1 MGPYIPQDM
10 KGGITMT
17 LKEAITLFSYHQ
29 RSNLKARTV
38 RSYQPLLKRFQ
49 AEFGERSFDSIGSDE
64 IFQFLE
70 MLTGERTK
78 STRRLRY
85 AQLKAFFNFLIDKC
99 NLNMKNPCDAPLLSK
114 AFKTPKQVS
123 RRILDREIVEE
134 MIYNTQTPRD
144 RLILELQARCGLRI
158 GEALKIKV
166 SDVVD
171 RRLILKE
178 PKSGKESEVAFMPE
192 QIAKRLRDYI
202 QQEDLTPGDRI
213 FPICYS
219 TARTLIKNLGGR
231 LKVVLTPH
239 DLRRYSATYASRS
252 GVPLEIVSKVI
263 LRHQDLKTTQ
273 AYLGR
278 VTESEAIRWMDV
290 LHGK

>member
-1 MGPYIPQDM
+1 
-10 KGGITMT
+10 MT
-17 LKEAITLFSYHQ
+17 VKEAITLFGCHQ
-29 RSNLKARTV
+29 RSNLRARTV
-38 RSYQPLLKRFQ
+38 RSYQPLLQRFQ
-49 AEFGERSFDSIGSDE
+49 IQFGERSFDSIGSDE

-70 MLTGERTK
+70 TLAEDHSK

-99 NLNMKNPCDAPLLSK
+99 NLNMKNPCNASLLSK
-114 AFKTPKQVS
+114 AFKTPKQVV

-134 MIYNTQTPRD
+134 LIYNTKTLRD
-144 RLILELQARCGLRI
+144 RLMVELQARCGLRI
-158 GEALKIKV
+158 GESLKIKA
-166 SDVVD
+166 SDVLD
-171 RRLILKE
+171 RKLILKQ

-192 QIAKRLRDYI
+192 QIAKRLHNYI
-202 QQEDLTPGDRI
+202 KQENLSPEDRV

-219 TARTLIKNLGGR
+219 TARTSIKRLGER
-231 LKVVLTPH
+231 INVVLTPH
-239 DLRRYSATYASRS
+239 DLRRYSATYASRN

-278 VTESEAIRWMDV
+278 VAESEAIRWMDV
-290 LHGK
+290 LHAR

>member
-1 MGPYIPQDM
+1 
-10 KGGITMT
+10 MT
-17 LKEAITLFSYHQ
+17 LKEAITLFGYHQ
-29 RSNLKARTV
+29 RSNLRARTV
-38 RSYQPLLKRFQ
+38 QSYQPLLQRFEVQ
-49 AEFGERSFDSIGSDE
+49 FGERSFDSIGTDE

-70 MLTGERTK
+70 TLTGNQSR

-99 NLNMKNPCDAPLLSK
+99 NLNMKNPCNSPLLSK
-114 AFKTPKQVS
+114 AFKTPKSVA

-134 MIYNTQTPRD
+134 MIYNTQTLRD

-166 SDVVD
+166 SDAVD

-192 QIAKRLRDYI
+192 QIAKRLHDYI
-202 QQEDLTPGDRI
+202 QGESLKPEDRI
-213 FPICYS
+213 FPIYYS
-219 TARTLIKNLGGR
+219 TARTMIKKLGGR
-231 LKVVLTPH
+231 LNVVLTPH
-239 DLRRYSATYASRS
+239 DLRRYSATYASRN

-290 LHGK
+290 LHGR